1 MDRMIN
7 SWPLWITTKNYI
19 NDKDVLFNYDKQVH
33 SKMMKMYEG
42 LGHLLAS
49 DSLKANLAWLKSNPS
64 IYESQKKE
72 KKL

>member
-1 MDRMIN
+1 
-7 SWPLWITTKNYI
+7 
-19 NDKDVLFNYDKQVH
+19 
-33 SKMMKMYEG
+33 MMKMYEG

>member
-1 MDRMIN
+1 
-7 SWPLWITTKNYI
+7 
-19 NDKDVLFNYDKQVH
+19 
-33 SKMMKMYEG
+33 MMKMHEG

-49 DSLKANLAWLKSNPS
+49 DSLKANFYLAWLKSNPS